1 MAYFNLLEFTLNST
15 SFALNFLFQKVFAL
29 IDILLFIFNSFLNLI
44 YTLYNIASQIHGL
57 SYLLLFLLQF
67 IIPILNIIN
76 IFFQFAEDVKH
87 FGNFIGK
94 KIYNYLYKSYLNHK
108 NDSTYTIFTKIILFI
123 MILCLIDI
131 AYNAKHVF
139 NLLMI
144 RFYDYTLPELRVKVV
159 SIEKWVK
166 LAFTFC
172 GPTLAPDLKS
182 RFFANTG
189 WCLVVIAIASF
200 LILLLVVARLNKN
213 NIIIWLLAL
222 PTILLTL
229 FWKLFKYDL
238 YADHTVQAISK
249 IKKENPQFF
258 DFLNSQFKQSF
269 DLFIGRGRIYHNA
282 PEIANFDSSK
292 IDIGLLDPTNQCA
305 LQGVDPDLIAYQ
317 IKQIFLQRIEPLLG
331 IVEDMENGNIPLKR
345 LLYKFNPPVKSI
357 DLLTTDTTK
366 FMPREEG
373 FIYDSSVFINNFI
386 TNHLGSALI
395 SIVLLITII
404 LTLLYTLS
412 FFTSTSAK
420 DYEKL
425 SAYECGFEPIHSNA
439 RIKFD
444 VIYWIIGILYLIFD
458 LELIFIFPF
467 ATILHNLQNPIALLV
482 YLIFII
488 VLTLGFIYE
497 WKKGALKLNL

>member
-1 MAYFNLLEFTLNST
+1 
-15 SFALNFLFQKVFAL
+15 
-29 IDILLFIFNSFLNLI
+29 
-44 YTLYNIASQIHGL
+44 
-57 SYLLLFLLQF
+57 
-67 IIPILNIIN
+67 
-76 IFFQFAEDVKH
+76 
-87 FGNFIGK
+87 
-94 KIYNYLYKSYLNHK
+94 
-108 NDSTYTIFTKIILFI
+108 
-123 MILCLIDI
+123 
-131 AYNAKHVF
+131 
-139 NLLMI
+139 
-144 RFYDYTLPELRVKVV
+144 
-159 SIEKWVK
+159 
-166 LAFTFC
+166 
-172 GPTLAPDLKS
+172 
-182 RFFANTG
+182 
-189 WCLVVIAIASF
+189 
-200 LILLLVVARLNKN
+200 
-213 NIIIWLLAL
+213 
-222 PTILLTL
+222 
-229 FWKLFKYDL
+229 
-238 YADHTVQAISK
+238 
-249 IKKENPQFF
+249 
-258 DFLNSQFKQSF
+258 
-269 DLFIGRGRIYHNA
+269 
-282 PEIANFDSSK
+282 
-292 IDIGLLDPTNQCA
+292 
-305 LQGVDPDLIAYQ
+305 
-317 IKQIFLQRIEPLLG
+317 
-331 IVEDMENGNIPLKR
+331 MENGNIPLKR